1 MLLRLLFV
9 FVAFGV
15 LTSTA
20 VGIVL
25 VRRGGGLADVV
36 LVVLVVGLILIAPA
50 WLLARSFVRP
60 FRELREGA
68 ERIAAGDYGHRVP
81 GGVWRDSRDLAR
93 SFNEM
98 SANLAGQI
106 DRLEAERGQLRA
118 VLGGMVEGVVAV
130 AKGQRVL
137 FANAAA
143 GRMLEFDPS
152 VATGRPFYEMVRQP
166 AVQAIIERA
175 FKTGQPQGEEM
186 EFHNPASR
194 HVRVYVAPLSTEPAA
209 ILVLDDMSELRR
221 LERLRQDF
229 VANVSH
235 ELKTPLAVVKTC
247 VETLLEGA
255 AEDSKARGPFL
266 QQIAEQTDRLHALIL
281 DLLSLARIESGDE
294 AMHFEMVSVRDAVE
308 RCLDRHRPRAEAK
321 RTTLES
327 IPSSEELT
335 VWADEE
341 ALAQILDNLVDNAV
355 KYTQEGGQIRVR
367 WGADGNRVCLSVEDN
382 GPGIPARDLPR
393 IFERFYRV
401 DRARSRELGGTG
413 LGLSIVKHLVQSMGG
428 TVRATS
434 EVGTGTTLTVNLTQR
449 LSVL

>member
-1 MLLRLLFV
+1 MLVRLLLV

-15 LTSTA
+15 LTSA
-20 VGIVL
+20 LVGIVL
-25 VRRGGGLADVV
+25 AQRGGVANVIWIV
-36 LVVLVVGLILIAPA
+36 LIAGLILVAPA

-68 ERIAAGDYGHRVP
+68 ERIAGGDYAHRVQ
-81 GGVWRDSRDLAR
+81 GGVWRDSRELAR

-98 SANLAGQI
+98 SARLAGQI

-118 VLGGMVEGVVAV
+118 ILGGMVEGVVAV
-130 AKGQRVL
+130 GNGHRVL

-143 GRMLEFDPS
+143 GQMLEFDPAS
-152 VATGRPFYEMVRQP
+152 ATGRPLYEMARQP

-175 FKTGQPQGEEM
+175 LKTGQPQREEV

-194 HVRVYVAPLSTEPAA
+194 HVRVYVAPLSADGEPAA
-209 ILVLDDMSELRR
+209 VLVLDDTSELRR

-247 VETLLEGA
+247 VETLLDGA
-255 AEDSKARGPFL
+255 AEDPKTRGPFL
-266 QQIAEQTDRLHALIL
+266 GQIAEQTDRLHALIL
-281 DLLSLARIESGDE
+281 DLLSLARIESGEE
-294 AMHFEMVSVRDAVE
+294 AMHFQVVPVREAVA
-308 RCLDRHRPRAEAK
+308 RCLDRQRPRAEAK
-321 RTTLES
+321 SSSLES
-327 IPSSEELT
+327 IPPAEDLM

-341 ALAQILDNLVDNAV
+341 ALAEILDNLVDNAV
-355 KYTQEGGQIRVR
+355 KYTQESGSIRVR
-367 WGADGNRVCLSVEDN
+367 WRADANRVSLSVEDN

-413 LGLSIVKHLVQSMGG
+413 LGLSIVKHLAQAMGG
-428 TVRATS
+428 SVRVTS
-434 EVGTGTTLTVNLTQR
+434 EVGTGTTLTVCLPQR
-449 LSVL
+449 V